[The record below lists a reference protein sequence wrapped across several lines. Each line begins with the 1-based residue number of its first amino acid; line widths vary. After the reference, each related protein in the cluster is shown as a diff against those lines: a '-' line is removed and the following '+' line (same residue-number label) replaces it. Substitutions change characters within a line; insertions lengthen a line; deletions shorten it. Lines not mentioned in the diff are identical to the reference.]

1 MILFSKGAPSVVL
14 CLQKRGHHFLE
25 ETRLQKCLFFVSVVT
40 GQNIQV
46 TQLPDTISVKA
57 GENLTLRCRL
67 TGGNLPGGVR
77 WYKGLDRSQ
86 PPIYSDKEGASN
98 RVVRVIPGSSTDFSI
113 NIQNVQPEDAG
124 TYYCVKFRAGIQE
137 RELASGKGT
146 LVSVIAK
153 PSHPVVLGPTRRI
166 TVGSRASFNCSTGGF
181 SPQEI
186 TVSWL
191 KDGKKIPGA
200 QTNILNSD
208 EKQSIS
214 YRAESTV
221 EIPLEE
227 GDVKSHLT
235 CQIQHRS
242 LDGPLQQTFTL
253 GDILRVPPKVRLEI
267 NPPSPVQLNASVMVS
282 CNAESFYPKEAK
294 VELFAKDA
302 QARKGK
308 VGMKTTNPDG
318 TFSLK
323 SNLEMLATEDRNFS
337 MFLCQVQHD
346 SQSPVNET
354 TTLLIKQS
362 EDNRH
367 LGSDGKTIVIIAVMV
382 CALLVVLVI
391 AVIYLIQARHSKGKH
406 LCSVPFDTDPNNM
419 AYADLNFDKV
429 AQKRPCPGVESPLQS
444 EYATLQAV
452 QPLPNEDNVTYADLD
467 MVQLNKAPKRPSPK
481 AEEASSEY
489 ASVQVQNK

>member
-146 LVSVIAK
+146 LVSVI
-153 PSHPVVLGPTRRI
+153 VF
-166 TVGSRASFNCSTGGF
+166 GSIFRLHEAEK
-181 SPQEI
+181 SP
-186 TVSWL
+186 
-191 KDGKKIPGA
+191 
-200 QTNILNSD
+200 
-208 EKQSIS
+208 
-214 YRAESTV
+214 
-221 EIPLEE
+221 
-227 GDVKSHLT
+227 
-235 CQIQHRS
+235 
-242 LDGPLQQTFTL
+242 
-253 GDILRVPPKVRLEI
+253 PPM
-267 NPPSPVQLNASVMVS
+267 NQ
-282 CNAESFYPKEAK
+282 
-294 VELFAKDA
+294 
-302 QARKGK
+302 
-308 VGMKTTNPDG
+308 
-318 TFSLK
+318 
-323 SNLEMLATEDRNFS
+323 
-337 MFLCQVQHD
+337 
-346 SQSPVNET
+346 
-354 TTLLIKQS
+354 
-362 EDNRH
+362 
-367 LGSDGKTIVIIAVMV
+367 
-382 CALLVVLVI
+382 
-391 AVIYLIQARHSKGKH
+391 
-406 LCSVPFDTDPNNM
+406 DTDPNNM

>member
-1 MILFSKGAPSVVL
+1 LQSQHIAPNNL
-14 CLQKRGHHFLE
+14 

-146 LVSVIAK
+146 LVSVI
-153 PSHPVVLGPTRRI
+153 
-166 TVGSRASFNCSTGGF
+166 
-181 SPQEI
+181 
-186 TVSWL
+186 
-191 KDGKKIPGA
+191 
-200 QTNILNSD
+200 
-208 EKQSIS
+208 
-214 YRAESTV
+214 
-221 EIPLEE
+221 
-227 GDVKSHLT
+227 
-235 CQIQHRS
+235 
-242 LDGPLQQTFTL
+242 
-253 GDILRVPPKVRLEI
+253 
-267 NPPSPVQLNASVMVS
+267 
-282 CNAESFYPKEAK
+282 
-294 VELFAKDA
+294 
-302 QARKGK
+302 
-308 VGMKTTNPDG
+308 
-318 TFSLK
+318 
-323 SNLEMLATEDRNFS
+323 
-337 MFLCQVQHD
+337 
-346 SQSPVNET
+346 
-354 TTLLIKQS
+354 
-362 EDNRH
+362 
-367 LGSDGKTIVIIAVMV
+367 DGKTIVIIAVMV